1 MKLTVLFLMLGI
13 ISVSAKSFAQGGTIS
28 LQMENASLEDILQE
42 LKSHSNYTF
51 VYSDQ
56 HIEDVSHDLF
66 EVKDA
71 NLEVVMQECLEGTD
85 LDYYTEND
93 VVVIFKKDPVL
104 EQPAKQQEYE
114 IKGTVVDEKN
124 IPLPGVSVVVKG
136 TNLGTA
142 TDIDGRYVIKVDE
155 KPKALVFTFVGMN
168 QQEVAYTGQKV
179 IDVVLSADT
188 ESLSEVVI
196 TGYKKVSK
204 VRSTAAAAKV
214 DSKMIQRQATPQ
226 LTESMEGLATG
237 LNINVVSKEGR
248 KEELE
253 LILRGTSTFNETDEQ
268 QDLEKQIRNSLN
280 RQPLIVID
288 GFPYE
293 GTFGDIDSENIKSI
307 DVLKDAA
314 ATALWGLRAS
324 NGVLVITTKRGNKG
338 KPTVSFSSNF
348 TVTSKYDLD
357 NLKLTDSQ
365 TFIDLRNES
374 MKVNSGYNNA
384 LNVINY
390 SPWGSPAYYNKY
402 RAIDEFDQIWA
413 KFYNGDINETERDA
427 LTNGLAKNDILPEF
441 EDTFLQNRSIW
452 KNNVSVNGGSE
463 AIRYNF
469 SASHLTEK
477 GISKGD
483 DYNRLNLSLT
493 TDIKLHDKVN
503 AVVDVSLIDTKEE
516 QNGYSISNLFTGDKL
531 ARYHQLTDANGNSA
545 YVTGVFKGYEE
556 EFYNRGFDNPGL
568 NPINEKN
575 LNDHEINT
583 RNLRLA
589 AGVNYEINNWLTADV
604 KYQYNSITSKDQ
616 DIDHV
621 GSSRAAYINNMGI
634 TKWDERDGAG
644 VQRAIPYGAYTI
656 INRRTAINKVLRGS
670 LNLNKVIKE
679 DHIITA
685 MIGAEASQND
695 IEVVQ
700 NEYFG
705 YNHKLGIYNKTFSPK
720 GWDGGSYKEIP
731 NSIMEGALSTNDYWR
746 PETRHRTVSTFFNAG
761 YSYKAKYNIEG
772 SYKVDQ
778 ASAFGIN
785 ARLAKNKYW
794 AFSGS
799 WNIAKEDFMTFDE
812 LDNLKLRVSYGKNG
826 NMRRGLTTLTIIG
839 YNTSWTTGE
848 TYASISS
855 VGNPNL
861 KPETTINRNIGID
874 FGLFNRIRGSIDVYK
889 KDSKDLLVP
898 SLVNKT
904 FSMGTFNLNQGKISN
919 KGIEISLNADVLK
932 AKDFVWNANF
942 NFSYN
947 KNEVL
952 RFSPEIERSAYDMIY
967 AVNTAEEAKVIGK
980 DISTRV
986 FYRYAGLDAEG
997 DPLVYDEN
1005 NNKVSYKDPGFSSL
1019 TTDALKVSKPFI
1031 APGFGG
1037 LTNSFKYK
1045 NWNLSAMI
1053 TYKFGHVFQEALE
1066 AKYAYHELNG
1076 WSTGKHVDVNKRWME
1091 AGDENKTMIPRSVND
1106 FSRTSWDR
1114 KTAFTYSDYGLHDAS
1129 HVRLKDITLSYQFDK
1144 DLIKKIGLSNASL
1157 MFQVRD
1163 LGLLWT
1169 ANSKNIDPE
1178 AVPLAGRA
1186 ITFGDAIGQ
1195 SYIPSMKKPLSFVF
1209 GAKIQF

>member
-1 MKLTVLFLMLGI
+1 MKLTALFLLLGI
-13 ISVSAKSFAQGGTIS
+13 ITVSAKGFAQGGTIS
-28 LQMENASLEDILQE
+28 LRMENASLEDVLQE
-42 LKSHSNYTF
+42 LKSHSDYTF

-56 HIEDVSHDLF
+56 HIEDVNFSSF
-66 EVKDA
+66 EVNDA
-71 NLEVVMQECLEGTD
+71 NLEVVMTECLEGTE

-104 EQPAKQQEYE
+104 EQPAKQQQYE
-114 IKGTVVDEKN
+114 IKGTVVDEQN

-136 TNLGTA
+136 TNIGTA
-142 TDIDGRYVIKVDE
+142 TDIDGHYVIKVNE
-155 KPKALVFTFVGMN
+155 KPKALLFTFVGMN
-168 QQEVAYTGQKV
+168 QQEIVYKGQKV

-188 ESLSEVVI
+188 EALNEVVV

-253 LILRGTSTFNETDEQ
+253 LILRGTSTFNETEES

-293 GTFGDIDSENIKSI
+293 GSFGDIDSENIKSI

-324 NGVLVITTKRGNKG
+324 NGVLVITTKRGGKG
-338 KPTVSFSSNF
+338 KPKVSLSSNF
-348 TVTSKYDLD
+348 TITSKYDLN

-374 MKVNSGYNNA
+374 MLVNSSYNDAYNA
-384 LNVINY
+384 INY
-390 SPWGSPAYYNKY
+390 SPWGSPKYYQKY
-402 RAIDEFDQIWA
+402 KAIDEFDQIWA
-413 KFYNGDINETERDA
+413 KFYNGDLSAEERDA

-441 EDTFLQNRSIW
+441 EDKMLRNRSIW

-463 AIRYNF
+463 AIKYNF
-469 SASHLTEK
+469 SASHMTEK

-493 TDIKLHDKVN
+493 TDIKLHEKVN
-503 AVVDVSLIDTKEE
+503 AIVDISLIDSQEE

-531 ARYHQLTDANGNSA
+531 ARYHQLTDTNGNPA
-545 YVTGVFKGYEE
+545 YVTSVFEPYQE
-556 EFYNRGFDNPGL
+556 EFFNRGFDNPGL
-568 NPINEKN
+568 NPINERN
-575 LNDHEINT
+575 LKDHEINT
-583 RNLRLA
+583 KNLRLA
-589 AGVNYEINNWLTADV
+589 AGINYQINSWLSADL
-604 KYQYNSITSKDQ
+604 KYQYNSINTKDQ
-616 DIDHV
+616 NINHI
-621 GSSRAAYINNMGI
+621 GSQSAAFLNNNGI

-644 VQRAIPYGAYTI
+644 VQRAIPYGAFI
-656 INRRTAINKVLRGS
+656 EINRRTAINKVLRGA
-670 LNLNKVIKE
+670 LNLNKVIKD
-679 DHIITA
+679 DHIITGLV
-685 MIGAEASQND
+685 GAEASQND

-700 NEYFG
+700 NEYYG
-705 YNHKLGIYNKTFSPK
+705 YNHKVGIYNKTFSPK
-720 GWDGGSYKEIP
+720 GWEGGSSIEIP
-731 NSIMEGALSTNDYWR
+731 GSIMEGTISPDDYWR

-799 WNIAKEDFMTFDE
+799 WNIAKENFMVFDN

-826 NMRRGLTTLTIIG
+826 NMRRGLTTLTTIS

-848 TYASISS
+848 TYARISS

-861 KPETTINRNIGID
+861 KPETTINHNIGID
-874 FGLFNRIRGSIDVYK
+874 FGFFNRIRGSVDIYQ

-898 SLVNKT
+898 SLVNET
-904 FSMGTFNLNQGKISN
+904 FSMGTFNLNQGKIIN
-919 KGIEISLNADVLK
+919 KGIEISINADILK
-932 AKDFVWNANF
+932 LKDFVWNANF

-947 KNEVL
+947 KNEVR
-952 RFSPEIERSAYDMIY
+952 RFSPEIQRSAADMIW
-967 AVNTAEEAKVIGK
+967 AVNSYEEAKVIGE
-980 DISTRV
+980 DISTKV
-986 FYRYAGLDAEG
+986 FYKYAGLDAEG

-1005 NNKVSYKDPGFSSL
+1005 NNKVSYKDPQFGNLS
-1019 TTDALKVSKPFI
+1019 TDALKVSKPFV

-1037 LTNSFKYK
+1037 LSNSFKYK
-1045 NWNLSAMI
+1045 NWNLSALI

-1066 AKYAYHELNG
+1066 AKYAYHDPNG
-1076 WSTGKHVDVNKRWME
+1076 WSTGKHVDVNKRWMT
-1091 AGDENKTMIPRSVND
+1091 AGDENKTMIPRSVNNY
-1106 FSRTSWDR
+1106 SRNNWDR
-1114 KTAFTYSDYGLHDAS
+1114 QTAFIYSDYGLYDAS
-1129 HVRLKDITLSYQFDK
+1129 HIRLKDITLSYQFDE
-1144 DLIKKIGLSNASL
+1144 DLIKKVGFSSASL

-1186 ITFGDAIGQ
+1186 ITFGDAISQ
-1195 SYIPSMKKPLSFVF
+1195 SYIPSMKKPLSFVI